1 VSGRPRFY
9 FDGTFSQESI
19 GGFTSDMARHF
30 GESLA
35 MNAGVTLHLEVT
47 GENAHHEVEALFKAL
62 TRTLDDATRIDDRR
76 EGAPST
82 KGTL

>member
-1 VSGRPRFY
+1 
-9 FDGTFSQESI
+9 
-19 GGFTSDMARHF
+19 
-30 GESLA
+30 